1 MKTLRFTLVMPF
13 ILLRIS
19 ILFGQ
24 CATYEATASS
34 LHATKRANTIVKSSM
49 DREFLNNPPEKI
61 ATNVREIIPSS
72 FLYPTA
78 PIPAHT
84 NASIKYV
91 LPASA
96 QYTAIHFYDLQGN
109 QLLCFDILLPGA
121 GKLVILGNIL
131 PPGVYLYSLIADGHL
146 VDTQRMI
153 LTQ

>member
-34 LHATKRANTIVKSSM
+34 LHATNKANSFIKSSK
-49 DREFLNNPPEKI
+49 DREVLNNPPESLANNI
-61 ATNVREIIPSS
+61 PEATSSS
-72 FLYPTA
+72 FLYPKA
-78 PIPAHT
+78 PAPAHT
-84 NASIKYV
+84 NTSIAYV

-96 QYTAIHFYDLQGN
+96 QHAALHFYDLQGN
-109 QLLCFDILLPGA
+109 QLLCFDILLPGE
-121 GKLVILGNIL
+121 GKLVILGNTL
-131 PPGVYLYSLIADGHL
+131 PPGVYLYSLISDGRL
-146 VDTQRMI
+146 ADTQQMI